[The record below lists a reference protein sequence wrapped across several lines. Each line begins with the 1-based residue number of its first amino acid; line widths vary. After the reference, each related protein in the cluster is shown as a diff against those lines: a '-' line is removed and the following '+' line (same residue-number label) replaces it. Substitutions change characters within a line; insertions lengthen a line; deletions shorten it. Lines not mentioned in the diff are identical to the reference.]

1 MRVLQD
7 ASGRPL
13 GSCEDPFIAN
23 ARRQLLM
30 LIEGYTSDELL
41 ALPNKELRAIALSD
55 EPLVFRAGSANL
67 LGRFRIE
74 GEALIVE
81 LAHVD
86 GGGEGSLPALAALAR
101 RYAIRE
107 GLRSIDWRVHAV
119 HCARPNL
126 KLRRVLERRGFQ
138 VGTVPG
144 VGECYQLTEQV
155 R

>member
-7 ASGRPL
+7 A
-13 GSCEDPFIAN
+13 CEDCFIAT

-41 ALPNKELRAIALSD
+41 ALPNEELRAIALSD

-74 GEALIVE
+74 GEALIME

-107 GLRSIDWRVHAV
+107 GLHSIDWRVHAV

-138 VGTVPG
+138 IGTAPG
-144 VGECYQLTEQV
+144 VGECYQLIEQV
-155 R
+155 H